1 VKDVNIN
8 LSARVFFR
16 YGRKVA
22 FNLAAVLYIAS
33 GILTTFAPS
42 YIFLIIGRIGLGFC
56 GSGVFYS
63 LFTLITENAGQ
74 KYRSSLSIA
83 YNFAY
88 PLGFLFLAF
97 SAYNFTKWRDLQL
110 ILTIPSFLLIIH
122 LM

>member
-1 VKDVNIN
+1 MMSLIFN
-8 LSARVFFR
+8 FR

-22 FNLAAVLYIAS
+22 FNIAAVLYILS
-33 GILTTFAPS
+33 GVLTTFAPS
-42 YIFLIIGRIGLGFC
+42 YIFLMIGRMGIGFC

-63 LFTLITENAGQ
+63 LFTLITENAG
-74 KYRSSLSIA
+74 KKHRSSLSIA

-97 SAYNFTKWRDLQL
+97 AAYNLPKWRDLQL
-110 ILTIPSFLLIIH
+110 ALTIPSFLLVIH

>member
-1 VKDVNIN
+1 
-8 LSARVFFR
+8 LSSFR

-33 GILTTFAPS
+33 GLLTTFAPS

-88 PLGFLFLAF
+88 PMGFLFLAF